1 MTVRCLLTFR
11 SDLGDDGVLTEDR
24 HEFLQWPGRL
34 HAAVAAEK
42 LRALGWQVSE
52 PIDMQVV
59 GWELNAAMGRKP
71 IWLRVE
77 VVDEII
83 LMLEDLKPERTWYL
97 ARKPPGPVFTGML
110 TALDAAL
117 RADGRFH
124 DLRWFT
130 DKEYECSA
138 PGAPTPVSEIAE
150 MAGYV
155 APPPPTE
162 HP

>member
-1 MTVRCLLTFR
+1 MIVRGLLTFR
-11 SDLGDDGVLTEDR
+11 SDLADDGVLNEDR
-24 HEFLQWPGRL
+24 SDFLQWPGRL

-52 PIDMQVV
+52 PIDMQIV
-59 GWELNAAMGRKP
+59 GWELDAAMDGKS
-71 IWLRVE
+71 IWLRIE

-83 LMLEDLKPERTWYL
+83 LMIEDRKPERTWYL

-130 DKEYECSA
+130 DKEYQASA
-138 PGAPTPVSEIAE
+138 PGAPTPVSDIKE

-155 APPPPTE
+155 PPPPA
-162 HP
+162 HRG